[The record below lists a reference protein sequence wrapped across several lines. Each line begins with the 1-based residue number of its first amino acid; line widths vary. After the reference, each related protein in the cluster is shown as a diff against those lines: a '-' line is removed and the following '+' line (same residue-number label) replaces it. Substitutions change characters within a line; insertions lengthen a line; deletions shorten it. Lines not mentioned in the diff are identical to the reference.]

1 MSTFDR
7 SPILAFV
14 RAAARPAAVVPRRPV
29 DGLETAAV
37 FLAVTALL
45 AWLAPA
51 LLADP
56 DTLWHVFFGERILT
70 TRTLPQVDSW
80 SWTMAGTP
88 WIAKE
93 WLSQVLFAL
102 AFRLGGWIG
111 VAGVGIVAV
120 AAAFTLVAR
129 EALARLAPVPALL
142 LVVAIFPLVAGHV
155 LARPHVLAWAPMVA
169 WTIALARGAEEAR
182 VPHPAALALMP
193 LWANLHGSFL
203 LGVALVPVFAVEAL
217 LRAEATAR
225 VRLGLRWALF
235 FVAALGLTALHP
247 YGFGAIGA
255 AVSVLSLDTAGIAIA
270 EWKPTDFAHVGPM
283 EVVLLGGV
291 AALATVRFRLPL
303 VRLALLLALAHL
315 ALAHVRHAAI
325 FGLLGA
331 MILVEPLAHVPALRR
346 GENGGSIFGRA
357 RAAIAL
363 VIALAI
369 GVGAVARHGDL
380 APDGSRR
387 PVAALAAVRAAGVG
401 GEGLADYGY
410 GGWLITEGV
419 RTFIDGRTELFGSA
433 RVADWLAASTLAE
446 PAALD
451 RILADGRI
459 GWTLLPTAMP
469 AVAWLDR
476 SPGWRRLH
484 GDATAVVHVRVR

>member
-1 MSTFDR
+1 MSAFDR

-14 RAAARPAAVVPRRPV
+14 RAAARPAAVMPRRPV
-29 DGLETAAV
+29 DGLCSATV
-37 FLAVTALL
+37 FVAVTALL

-70 TRTLPQVDSW
+70 TGELPRVDAW

-93 WLSQVLFAL
+93 WLAQVLFAL

-111 VAGVGIVAV
+111 VAGLAIVAV
-120 AAAFTLVAR
+120 AATFTLVAR
-129 EALARLAPVPALL
+129 EAMARLAPLPAAL
-142 LVVAIFPLVAGHV
+142 LVVATFPLVAGHV
-155 LARPHVLAWAPMVA
+155 LARPHALAWVPMVA

-182 VPHPAALALMP
+182 MPHPAALLAMP

-203 LGVALVPVFAVEAL
+203 LGLALVPVFAVEAL
-217 LRAEATAR
+217 LRAEPAAR
-225 VRLGLRWALF
+225 RRLALRWGAF
-235 FVAALGLTALHP
+235 FAAAAALTGLHP

-270 EWKPTDFAHVGPM
+270 EWKPTDFSRVGPM
-283 EVVLLGGV
+283 EVVLLGGF
-291 AALATVRFRLPL
+291 AAVATVRFRLAP
-303 VRLALLLALAHL
+303 VRLVLLLCLAHL

-331 MILVEPLAHVPALRR
+331 VILVEPLAHLPALRR
-346 GENGGSIFGRA
+346 PAVGGSIFGRA
-357 RAAIAL
+357 RVAVGLAIAL
-363 VIALAI
+363 AVT
-369 GVGAVARHGDL
+369 VGAVVRHADP
-380 APDGSRR
+380 APDASRR
-387 PVAALAAVRAAGVG
+387 PVAALAAVRAAGVS
-401 GEGLADYGY
+401 GEGLTDYGY

-433 RVADWLAASTLAE
+433 RVAEWLAASTLAD
-446 PAALD
+446 PAGLD
-451 RILADGRI
+451 RLLADERI
-459 GWTLLPTAMP
+459 GWTLLPTGMP
-469 AVAWLDR
+469 AIAWLDR